1 MMKRVEQV
9 IIIRRADATATALL
23 FFALF
28 VLRFLVRFTFVLF

>member
-9 IIIRRADATATALL
+9 IIIRSADATATALL

-28 VLRFLVRFTFVLF
+28 VLF